1 MFGYIEKVNYQCSTG
16 QHLIKTVPLVN
27 NDTNPS
33 ESFQIPKCHHVP
45 VRRLGAI
52 LTSEDYVR
60 YFLRHHLFTYGL
72 RYLPAPN
79 KDWHFKI
86 QKKVIVKNLVWM

>member
-1 MFGYIEKVNYQCSTG
+1 MIQICNFNVGV
-16 QHLIKTVPLVN
+16 V
-27 NDTNPS
+27 
-33 ESFQIPKCHHVP
+33 QIPKCHHVP

-60 YFLRHHLFTYGL
+60 YFRRRQSLHL

-86 QKKVIVKNLVWM
+86 QKKSS